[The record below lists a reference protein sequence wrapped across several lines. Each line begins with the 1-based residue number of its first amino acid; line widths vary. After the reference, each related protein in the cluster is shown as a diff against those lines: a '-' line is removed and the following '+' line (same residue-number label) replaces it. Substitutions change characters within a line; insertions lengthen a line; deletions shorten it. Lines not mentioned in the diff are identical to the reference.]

1 MPIFHSLFEKRLIL
15 ESVLLAFRLLKFNS
29 LYLIL
34 YKVLALFF
42 FMNIKNEKLDVEGA
56 FKNYFYIIPDYQREY
71 VWKENNVSR
80 FLDDIYEE
88 FEANAKSEYFIG
100 SIVVCKNDDKSR
112 EVIDGQQRLTTLF
125 LILCSLKKLFFNK
138 NKAMVELLNPK
149 IYEIG
154 FINEKLSSSY
164 KLVLQYEDSRDL
176 IEKIEN
182 NTYSNNS
189 FKQSSKNIIN
199 AYEYITNF
207 FEINF
212 KEEKKLIQFSNYL
225 LNKVNLI
232 QIETSD
238 ISDALKIFE
247 TINERGVG
255 LNSMDL
261 LKNLIFRNIEKK
273 DFNKLKNEWEKIIT
287 LLDSQNIKYLRF
299 LRYFIMANYVVKNK
313 KGDEIL
319 REDEIYNWIIKSEN
333 VEQCNYE
340 KKPFEFVKQIVSNA
354 EVYVNFIQGKDGKGE
369 YNVYLDNINKLG
381 GSFSQH
387 LILLLAAKDLPNN
400 EFNHLAKQIESLIFY
415 FILTKTSTR
424 DLERDFSKWAKDVKL
439 VSVSTNQKEK
449 LNEFIEKKLLPEI
462 QSKEELFEKSFKDL
476 GYNSL
481 QKYRLKYVLAKI
493 TKYIDMMAL
502 NKNDPDSMD
511 NYLGSNSKIE
521 IEHILPNNPD
531 SSLKNEFESKYNPDY
546 GPDSYDRFK
555 VKLGNLVLLE
565 KPINTSIGRN
575 YYEIKKKEYCKSTFR
590 LTRSIALIENV
601 GNDTSINK
609 INKLL
614 KSWDS
619 WGPKE
624 ILERQEMLFNLT
636 KKIWSISKLE

>member
-1 MPIFHSLFEKRLIL
+1 
-15 ESVLLAFRLLKFNS
+15 
-29 LYLIL
+29 
-34 YKVLALFF
+34 
-42 FMNIKNEKLDVEGA
+42 
-56 FKNYFYIIPDYQREY
+56 
-71 VWKENNVSR
+71 
-80 FLDDIYEE
+80 
-88 FEANAKSEYFIG
+88 
-100 SIVVCKNDDKSR
+100 
-112 EVIDGQQRLTTLF
+112 
-125 LILCSLKKLFFNK
+125 
-138 NKAMVELLNPK
+138 MVELLNPK

-575 YYEIKKKEYCKSTFR
+575 YYEIKKKEYCKSTIR

>member
-1 MPIFHSLFEKRLIL
+1 
-15 ESVLLAFRLLKFNS
+15 
-29 LYLIL
+29 
-34 YKVLALFF
+34 
-42 FMNIKNEKLDVEGA
+42 MNIKNEKLDVEGA

-88 FEANAKSEYFIG
+88 FEANTKSEYFIG

-125 LILCSLKKLFFNK
+125 LILCSLKKLFNNNK
-138 NKAMVELLNPK
+138 DMVDLLNPK
-149 IYEIG
+149 IYEKG
-154 FINEKLSSSY
+154 FINGKLSSSY
-164 KLVLQYEDSRDL
+164 KLILQYEDSKDL
-176 IEKIEN
+176 IEKIEKN
-182 NTYSNNS
+182 SYTNNS

-207 FEINF
+207 LEINF
-212 KEEKKLIQFSNYL
+212 KEEEKLIQFSNYL

-261 LKNLIFRNIEKK
+261 LKNLIFRNIDKK
-273 DFNKLKNEWEKIIT
+273 DFTKLKNEWEIIIK
-287 LLDSQNIKYLRF
+287 LLDYHHIKYLRF
-299 LRYFIMANYVVKNK
+299 LRYFIMANYNVKNK

-354 EVYVNFIQGKDGKGE
+354 EAFVNFIQGKDNNGE

-387 LILLLAAKDLPNN
+387 LILLLAAKDLPKN
-400 EFNHLAKQIESLIFY
+400 EFNHLAKQIEALIFY

-439 VSVSTNQKEK
+439 FSSSTNQKEK
-449 LNEFIEKKLLPEI
+449 LNDFIEEKLIPEI
-462 QSKEELFEKSFKDL
+462 KSKEELFERSFKDL

-493 TKYIDMMAL
+493 AKYIDMTAL

-511 NYLGSNSKIE
+511 NYLGSKSKIE

-531 SSLKNEFESKYNPDY
+531 SSLKKEFESKYNPEYD
-546 GPDSYDRFK
+546 PDSYDRFK
-555 VKLGNLVLLE
+555 VKLGNLTLLE

-575 YYEIKKKEYCKSTFR
+575 YYERKKKEYSKSTIR
-590 LTRSIALIENV
+590 LTRSISLIEDV
-601 GNDTSINK
+601 GKDTSINK
-609 INKLL
+609 VNKILR
-614 KSWDS
+614 SWDS
-619 WGPKE
+619 WGAKE
-624 ILERQEMLFNLT
+624 ILERQDMLFNIA
-636 KKIWSISKLE
+636 KNIWSISKLD

>member
-575 YYEIKKKEYCKSTFR
+575 YYEIKKKEYCKSTIR